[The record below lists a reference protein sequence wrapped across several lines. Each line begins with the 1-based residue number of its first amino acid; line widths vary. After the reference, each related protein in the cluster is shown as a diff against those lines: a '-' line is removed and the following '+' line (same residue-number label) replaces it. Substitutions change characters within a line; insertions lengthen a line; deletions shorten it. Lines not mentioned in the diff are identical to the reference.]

1 MDNKLII
8 VTTNVG
14 ILEMLRSWKLKTD
27 LSLAVCKSATS
38 GSFSFDFE
46 EKFKNMKYKQDQ
58 MSGFKVINSFS
69 LVKIKKSIDSLFII
83 YNYNLFFSDNEN
95 ISM

>member
-14 ILEMLRSWKLKTD
+14 ILEMLRSQKL
-27 LSLAVCKSATS
+27 
-38 GSFSFDFE
+38 
-46 EKFKNMKYKQDQ
+46 KNMKYKQDQ

-83 YNYNLFFSDNEN
+83 YNYNLFFSDNE
-95 ISM
+95 